1 MRIGRILQRAATL
14 ASIMMLTIY
23 TAAVSENSGDDVAF
37 LSLGEYGQ
45 ATTFQVALG
54 DLDADGD
61 LDAVF
66 ANQGRHASRVLLNDG
81 SGTFAYT
88 DQELTGNGH
97 GVGLGD
103 LDGDG
108 DLDIFIACAYAFGR
122 QMPSKIYLN
131 DGSGT
136 FTDSG
141 QGLEERDL
149 SANLVQL
156 VDIDVDGDLDA
167 FVAYIGIVGDV
178 FMSRVY
184 LNDSTGGFF
193 LADYDLPFGTLFAD
207 LDSDGDVDAFIQE
220 SGEGYRVLTND
231 GSGHFAESWSLA
243 GPSVGYEP
251 WGAAF
256 GDLGEDGDI
265 DVFDTNGSWTEGG
278 ETVLLLSDGAGGYG
292 EVSVGLSPAEATWP
306 ILADFDGDGH
316 LDVFLS
322 RIAGADELWFGDGA
336 TGFIDSGARLGGDD
350 SRGAAVGD
358 LDGDGDLDL
367 FVPIYGFTGGPNTV
381 WQNVLSE

>member
-14 ASIMMLTIY
+14 ASIMMLTICT
-23 TAAVSENSGDDVAF
+23 TATSESSGGTAAF
-37 LSLGEYGQ
+37 LSLGEYGR

-54 DLDADGD
+54 DRDADGD
-61 LDAVF
+61 LGAVF

-81 SGTFAYT
+81 AGAFTYT

-131 DGSGT
+131 DGAGT

-141 QGLEERDL
+141 QDLGDRDV

-156 VDIDVDGDLDA
+156 VDIDADGDLDA
-167 FVAYIGIVGDV
+167 FVAYLTVRAREFI
-178 FMSRVY
+178 SRVY
-184 LNDSTGGFF
+184 LNDSTGGLF

-207 LDSDGDVDAFIQE
+207 LDCDGDVDAFIQE

-231 GSGHFAESWSLA
+231 GLGQLAETWSLA
-243 GPSVGYEP
+243 EPSVSYEP
-251 WGAAF
+251 WNAVF
-256 GDLGEDGDI
+256 GDLDEDGDI
-265 DVFDTNGSWTEGG
+265 DVFDTNGSWGEGG
-278 ETVLLLSDGAGGYG
+278 ETVLLLSNSVDGYG
-292 EVSVGLSPAEATWP
+292 KVPSVLPPAEATWP

-316 LDVFLS
+316 LDAFVS
-322 RIAGADELWFGDGA
+322 RITGADELWLGDGA
-336 TGFIDSGARLGGDD
+336 GGFIDSGARLGGDH
-350 SRGAAVGD
+350 SRGAAAGD